1 MTTEDIAKIL
11 VNTLSL
17 DSKVSNASG
26 SQMGFGDSYEI
37 IVDANTGERF
47 QITVTQIT

>member
-1 MTTEDIAKIL
+1 MTTQELAKLL

-17 DSKVSNASG
+17 DSKVSNASS
-26 SQMGFGDSYEI
+26 SQAGFSDTHEI